1 MLVLADLKMGTCK
14 ALVPSGLETLP
25 DKHAVCQALD
35 ESELHE
41 GKRCPGTLVMDTEC
55 FFCRGFMLV
64 LVRVHLR
71 AAASRE
77 FTGFP
82 DNRLQISVVRL
93 GCSKP

>member
-1 MLVLADLKMGTCK
+1 MQVPADLKEKTCK

-35 ESELHE
+35 ESELHKS
-41 GKRCPGTLVMDTEC
+41 KRCPGTLVMDTEG
-55 FFCRGFMLV
+55 FFCRGFMIV
-64 LVRVHLR
+64 LVRVRLR

-77 FTGFP
+77 YAGFP

-93 GCSKP
+93 GCSNP